1 MSLIVTGATGQFGRL
16 TVESLLQ
23 RGVPAREIVATGR
36 RLDRLKDLAD
46 RGVTVR
52 AADYADPASL
62 RAAFEGATRLLL
74 VSGSDPG
81 VRVEQHHNVIEA
93 ARRNG
98 AGLLAYTSIV
108 NAPAS
113 TMRMAADHQAS
124 EALLMQSGVPFV
136 LLRNSWYIENYTAR
150 LAAILEQGA
159 IFGSAGEGRV
169 SAATRAEYA
178 QAAAAVLTG
187 DGHQDRAYELG
198 GDTAFTLAELAAEI
212 TAQSGTQVRYTDLP
226 EKGYARALAENGLPQ
241 PYAEILADADQGLR
255 RGELRTDSGDLR
267 RLLGRPTTPLTDAI
281 AAALPSAIT

>member
-23 RGVPAREIVATGR
+23 RGVPARQIVATGR

-81 VRVEQHHNVIEA
+81 VRVAQHRNVIEA
-93 ARRNG
+93 ARRNSV
-98 AGLLAYTSIV
+98 GLLAYTSIV

-113 TMRMAADHQAS
+113 TMRMAGDHQAS
-124 EALLMQSGVPFV
+124 EALLAQSGVPFV

-150 LAAILEQGA
+150 LAAVLEQGA

-169 SAATRAEYA
+169 SAAARADYA
-178 QAAAAVLTG
+178 QAAAAVLTS
-187 DGHQDRAYELG
+187 DGHQGRAYELG

-226 EKGYARALAENGLPQ
+226 EKDYARALAETGVPR
-241 PYAEILADADQGLR
+241 PYAETLADADQGLR
-255 RGELRTDSGDLR
+255 RGELRTDSRDLR
-267 RLLGRPTTPLTDAI
+267 RLLGRPTTPLADAI
-281 AAALPSAIT
+281 AAVLLPAIA

>member
-1 MSLIVTGATGQFGRL
+1 
-16 TVESLLQ
+16 
-23 RGVPAREIVATGR
+23 
-36 RLDRLKDLAD
+36 
-46 RGVTVR
+46 
-52 AADYADPASL
+52 
-62 RAAFEGATRLLL
+62 
-74 VSGSDPG
+74 
-81 VRVEQHHNVIEA
+81 VEQHRNVIEA

-98 AGLLAYTSIV
+98 VGLLAYTSIV

-124 EALLMQSGVPFV
+124 EALLVQSGLPFV

-159 IFGSAGEGRV
+159 IFGSAGEGQV

-178 QAAAAVLTG
+178 QAAAAVLTS

-212 TAQSGTQVRYTDLP
+212 TAQSGTQVRYSDLP

-241 PYAEILADADQGLR
+241 PYAETLADADQGLR
-255 RGELRTDSGDLR
+255 RGELCTDSRDLR
-267 RLLGRPTTPLTDAI
+267 RLLGWPATPLADAI
-281 AAALPSAIT
+281 AAVLLPAIA